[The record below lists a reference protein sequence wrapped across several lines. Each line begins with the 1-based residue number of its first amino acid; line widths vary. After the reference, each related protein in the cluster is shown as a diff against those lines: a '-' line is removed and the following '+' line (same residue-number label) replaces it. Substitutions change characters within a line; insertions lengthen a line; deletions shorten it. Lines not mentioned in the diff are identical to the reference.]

1 VKKGI
6 LFLISFCFSCC
17 IYGQLLKPGMA
28 VFTQGRDAA
37 NLTDSIVI
45 KIADIRNHSSA
56 PVSNNWAANFITP
69 SASFLNQWKYTR
81 LGNIFSL
88 AIDDSANFYTCA
100 TRMYGTGSIG
110 AQFFGTA
117 GAGGIYK
124 FNAVDGKVYDFITTD
139 NSAYYQNTPFKI
151 PNKGCSLGDIC
162 FDYLHRQLFVSNFE
176 DGKIYRISMNG
187 EIKSLYDPF
196 SPDDSTAG
204 FAPVRERIYGLGFCH
219 FTDDSSALYFA
230 RWGSNAVNPNQI
242 WSVLLNPQT
251 GDFQD
256 SARLEFN
263 IPSTFNFFY
272 PVSDMAFSGDSL
284 LVLAERGSPH
294 NCRQLTLKKTG
305 TWMLEDHNALGVY
318 GTHDNSAGGIDLG
331 YESFSGDVNNSVKCD
346 AMIWCTG
353 NALKFAGNNPDGSG
367 DRIYGMEGY
376 GIAGTSS
383 IINAPDYYFTHSV
396 FLDFDNNINNIPK
409 GFIGDVEI
417 YRPNCRI
424 IIEIPPDD
432 SLPDDS
438 IPDDS
443 IPEPQVCLFTN
454 IVTPNGDYKND
465 FLNFQC
471 LLPDMQLKVF
481 NRWGNLMYQ
490 NANYK
495 NDWSPTNLVNGVY
508 YYILKLPDH
517 DPVHG
522 FFGLIK

>member
-1 VKKGI
+1 MKKGI
-6 LFLISFCFSCC
+6 LVLISFCFSCC

-28 VFTQGRDAA
+28 VFTQGRDAIDA
-37 NLTDSIVI
+37 DSVVI

-56 PVSNNWAANFITP
+56 PVSNNWSANFITP
-69 SASFLNQWKYTR
+69 SPSVLNQWKLSR

-88 AIDDSANFYTCA
+88 AIDDSANFYACA
-100 TRMYGTGSIG
+100 TNVYSVTSSFGN
-110 AQFFGTA
+110 QFFGTA

-124 FNAVDGKVYDFITTD
+124 FNASDGKVYDFITTD
-139 NSAYYQNTPFKI
+139 NSAFYQNTLFKI
-151 PNKGCSLGDIC
+151 PNKGYSLGDIC

-187 EIKSLYDPF
+187 EIKSLFDPF

-204 FAPVRERIYGLGFCH
+204 LAPVRERIYGLGICQ
-219 FTDDSSALYFA
+219 FTADSSALYFA
-230 RWGSNAVNPNQI
+230 RWGSNALNPNQI
-242 WSVLLNPQT
+242 WSVLLNSAT

-263 IPSTFNFFY
+263 IPSTSNFYY

-284 LVLAERGSPH
+284 LVLAERGNPH
-294 NCRQLTLKKTG
+294 NTRQLTLKKTG
-305 TWMLEDHNALGVY
+305 AWMLEDHNAVGVY
-318 GTHDNSAGGIDLG
+318 QIHDNSAGGIDLD
-331 YESFSGDVNNSVKCD
+331 YESFSGDLNDSVKCD

-353 NALKFAGNNPDGSG
+353 NALKFAGSNPDGSG
-367 DRIYGMEGY
+367 DRIYGMVGY
-376 GIAGTSS
+376 AKTGTSP
-383 IINAPDYYFTHSV
+383 NANDPDYYFTHSV
-396 FLDFDNNINNIPK
+396 FLDFNNDISDISK
-409 GFIGDVEI
+409 GFVGDVEI
-417 YRPNCRI
+417 YKPNCRI
-424 IIEIPPDD
+424 VVEIPPVD
-432 SLPDDS
+432 SL
-438 IPDDS
+438 
-443 IPEPQVCLFTN
+443 PEPQVCLFTN

-465 FLNFQC
+465 FLNFKC
-471 LLPDMQLKVF
+471 NLPDMDLKVF

-508 YYILKLPDH
+508 YYILNLPDH